1 MAVPVAWQFVDLGQH
16 IGGFPLDD
24 HVELQL
30 AVKLHISSR
39 ISYLLDRHCWVHSAC
54 LQSAELI
61 WRLSGR
67 VVAVAS
73 DFLAQGPDIEDLEA
87 LNEELQLELQTHVA
101 AVENLA
107 VEERQ
112 LRIEE
117 RLHERDHARFVEGKG
132 KDKGKDKGKGK
143 DGQLLESG
151 PASSRSRSPR
161 PSWTCPPPRSPP
173 APQTPQ

>member
-1 MAVPVAWQFVDLGQH
+1 MSADARYVHPLQSTSNVYFSRAWNAASS
-16 IGGFPLDD
+16 
-24 HVELQL
+24 VEEPERRSALLTALSQL
-30 AVKLHISSR
+30 ATEQRWFVPLLGSGAPLEFNEFASR
-39 ISYLLDRHCWVHSAC
+39 HN
-54 LQSAELI
+54 Q
-61 WRLSGR
+61 RLS
-67 VVAVAS
+67 
-73 DFLAQGPDIEDLEA
+73 
-87 LNEELQLELQTHVA
+87 
-101 AVENLA
+101 LA

-161 PSWTCPPPRSPP
+161 PSWTCPPPP
-173 APQTPQ
+173 APQTPQYVEGCKLSFFVFTLFICDY